1 MQQPAHLRLRAAR
14 EALGLSDA
22 EVAGRTGLALADY
35 AHLEASADAV
45 RQGVD
50 LRHLKRVCE
59 LLGLDLWDLLGLRCG
74 YCRGKGR
81 PARELASPA
90 RHELI
95 RARRDALGL
104 ARDALA
110 ARLDVRI
117 EAIDSMMRDPN
128 FLDTWPAAFVED
140 LARTLEVPVQALLDV
155 PCPRCWR

>member
-1 MQQPAHLRLRAAR
+1 MPHPAHLRLRAAR

-35 AHLEASADAV
+35 ADLEANPDAL
-45 RQGVD
+45 REAVD

-59 LLGLDLWDLLGLRCG
+59 VLGVDVWDLLGLACG
-74 YCRGKGR
+74 YCRGKGP
-81 PARELASPA
+81 PARELTAPP
-90 RHELI
+90 RHELVRTR
-95 RARRDALGL
+95 RAAVGL
-104 ARDALA
+104 SRDALA
-110 ARLDVRI
+110 ARLDVRAD
-117 EAIDSMMRDPN
+117 AIDAMARDPN

>member
-1 MQQPAHLRLRAAR
+1 MHQPGHLRLRAAR

-22 EVAGRTGLALADY
+22 EVAGRTGLSLADY
-35 AHLEASADAV
+35 AHLEASADAA
-45 RQGVD
+45 RQAVD
-50 LRHLKRVCE
+50 LRHLRRVCE
-59 LLGLDLWDLLGLRCG
+59 VLGVELWDLLDLECG
-74 YCRGKGR
+74 YCRGRGK
-81 PARELASPA
+81 PARELARRA

-110 ARLDVRI
+110 RRLDVRI
-117 EAIDSMMRDPN
+117 EAIDSMMRDPY

-140 LARTLEVPVQALLDV
+140 LARMLEVPAQALLDV